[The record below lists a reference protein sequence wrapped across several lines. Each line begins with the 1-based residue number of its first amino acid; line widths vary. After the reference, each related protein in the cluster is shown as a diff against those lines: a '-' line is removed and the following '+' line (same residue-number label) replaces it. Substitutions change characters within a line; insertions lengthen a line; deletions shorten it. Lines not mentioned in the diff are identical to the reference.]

1 MIVQS
6 SRASAQLCA
15 SPSSTPFLSS
25 LVPPRPVAAELTDAE
40 RYQRFGEELD
50 VLARAAELQK
60 TWSENWEGL
69 GKDEE
74 SSVNRI
80 DDAIGRLR
88 GAALATLQSLH

>member
-1 MIVQS
+1 
-6 SRASAQLCA
+6 
-15 SPSSTPFLSS
+15 
-25 LVPPRPVAAELTDAE
+25 VPAPVP
-40 RYQRFGEELD
+40 
-50 VLARAAELQK
+50 ARAAELQK

-88 GAALATLQSLH
+88 SAALATLQSLH